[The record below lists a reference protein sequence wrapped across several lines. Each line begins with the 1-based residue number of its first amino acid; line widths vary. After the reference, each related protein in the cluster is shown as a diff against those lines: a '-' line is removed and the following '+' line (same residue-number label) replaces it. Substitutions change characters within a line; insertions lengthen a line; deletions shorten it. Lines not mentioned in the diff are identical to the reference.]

1 MCHRLLRDAR
11 FHRQLLEIDEDLAA
25 QAKALRC
32 SSCQGALHAASYP
45 RKPRGVPDGL
55 GAEYERR
62 HSFCCGAENCR
73 KRLTPTSVRF
83 LDRRVYSS
91 VVVVLAAAMAH
102 GLTGRRIRMLCT
114 ELEVDRRT
122 IMRWQEWWLEEL
134 PQTDFFAELRGRL
147 DRPLDVSRLPGSLLD
162 RIQAT
167 DDAERLLWLL
177 HLIDPLSHSALM
189 RHRFARAA

>member
-1 MCHRLLRDAR
+1 LCQQLLRDAR
-11 FHRQLLEIDEDLAA
+11 FHRQLFEIDEDLAA
-25 QAKALRC
+25 QAKARRC

-91 VVVVLAAAMAH
+91 VIVVLAAAMAQ
-102 GLTGRRIRMLCT
+102 GLTGRRIRMLCM
-114 ELEVDRRT
+114 ELGVDRRT
-122 IMRWQEWWLEEL
+122 LLRWQEWWREEL
-134 PQTDFFAELRGRL
+134 PRTDFFTALRARL
-147 DRPLDVSRLPGSLLD
+147 DRPLDGSGLPGSLLD
-162 RIQAT
+162 RIQAM
-167 DDAERLLWLL
+167 DDAERLLRLL